1 MVEFTADIVREG
13 EVSASRLR
21 LIIVTAAATIPIG
34 NLIANPQD
42 PEPWIGG
49 AAALLSVLIG
59 VWFLSKA
66 KSVSPPPW
74 LSTASALLDVTLVS
88 AANAAF
94 IFSGQAMAATN
105 GRVVFPTYLLAL
117 TLGVLRQ
124 NQRLCLLTGITA
136 VAQYAG
142 IVLWAI
148 STGGVLDVL
157 HPTYGSFRWDN
168 QISRLAILGLC
179 TAINVAIVRQSRL
192 HFTASIYDS
201 LTGLTNRRY
210 ATQRLTEIVDLA
222 ARNRHSVTLALIDLD
237 RFKQVNDRY
246 GHAAGDAVLRGI
258 AGQLR
263 ASFRSSDLV
272 SRYGGEEFVVV
283 LPDGDA
289 AGAIEHLERFRI
301 EFAQSS
307 VTAGETP
314 VRLTLSMGVSVYPQD
329 GRTTDTLLAVADR
342 RLYQAKRGG
351 RDRIVAVKGEPQP
364 APRSNHSL
372 KRMRMSL
379 ISTSSLAAGSMKR

>member
-21 LIIVTAAATIPIG
+21 LVIVAAAATIPLG

-124 NQRLCLLTGITA
+124 NQRLCLVTGITA
-136 VAQYAG
+136 MAQYAG
-142 IVLWAI
+142 IVLWVVA
-148 STGGVLDVL
+148 SGGVLDVV

-168 QISRLAILGLC
+168 QVSRLAILGLA
-179 TAINVAIVRQSRL
+179 TAINIAIVRQSKL
-192 HFTASIYDS
+192 YFTASIYDP

-210 ATQRLTEIVDLA
+210 ATQRLAEIAGLA
-222 ARNRHSVTLALIDLD
+222 ARHRHSVTVALIDLD
-237 RFKQVNDRY
+237 RFKGVNDRY
-246 GHAAGDAVLRGI
+246 GHAAGDEVLRGV
-258 AGQLR
+258 ATQLR
-263 ASFRSSDLV
+263 ASFRASDLV

-283 LPDGDA
+283 LADGDVE
-289 AGAIEHLERFRI
+289 GAVDHLERFRAA
-301 EFAQSS
+301 FAKSS
-307 VTAGETP
+307 VTFAGTP
-314 VRLTLSMGVSVYPQD
+314 IGVTLSMGVAVYPED
-329 GRTTDTLLAVADR
+329 GRTPDALLAVADR
-342 RLYQAKRGG
+342 RLYEAKRAG
-351 RDRIVAVKGEPQP
+351 RDRIVAVKGRLKP
-364 APRSNHSL
+364 ALHS
-372 KRMRMSL
+372 
-379 ISTSSLAAGSMKR
+379 A